1 MLINSPY
8 IRVMRLHQPVGIWLL
23 LWPCLWAVAL
33 ASRHTMPPIDLL
45 LLFAAGAIVM
55 RSAGCIINDI
65 IDKDLDVKVERTK
78 MRPIAAGE
86 ISVKSAIVLT
96 CALLFIGLLI
106 LLQIGGLA
114 VAIGFGSVFLVGLY
128 PFMKRLMPYPQLVL
142 AFTFNI
148 GAIMGWAAITQTLSL
163 ETLLLYMACMCW
175 TMGYDT
181 IYAHQDVRDDRKAGI
196 KSTAVTFG
204 SYSRSFIALF
214 YAGMVLLLA
223 YTGLR
228 VGFGLP
234 FFAGILLVAAHLG
247 WQVYSVDLDNPRDC
261 LRVFR
266 SNTILGGL
274 VLAAIMLEK
283 MVLF

>member
-1 MLINSPY
+1 MYNSPY

-33 ASRHTMPPIDLL
+33 ASRHTMPPLDLL

-65 IDKDLDVKVERTK
+65 VDKDIDVKVERTK
-78 MRPIAAGE
+78 IRPIAAGE
-86 ISVKSAIVLT
+86 ISVKAAIVLT
-96 CALLFIGLLI
+96 GVLMLIGLLI
-106 LLQIGGLA
+106 LLEIGGLA
-114 VAIGFGSVFLVGLY
+114 VAIGFGSVILVGLY
-128 PFMKRLMPYPQLVL
+128 PFMKRVMPYPQLIL

-148 GAIMGWAAITQTLSL
+148 GALMGWAAVTQAISVESL
-163 ETLLLYMACMCW
+163 IFYASCMCW

-204 SYSRSFIALF
+204 KYSRSFIALF
-214 YAGMVLLLA
+214 YALMVLLMA

-228 VGFGLP
+228 IGFGLP
-234 FFAGILLVAAHLG
+234 FFLGMLWVAAHLG
-247 WQVYSVDLDNPRDC
+247 WQVYTVDLDNPRDC

-266 SNTILGGL
+266 SNTILGAI
-274 VLAAIMLEK
+274 VFAAIMLEK
-283 MVLF
+283 IL